1 MKYLIT
7 ESQLNKAKSV
17 INNLM
22 ISELNNI
29 LDYDRTSD
37 SDFINIYSQERGP
50 DFFILMEFDHSD
62 GRLFIDESFLD
73 KFSSMYPLDKEQS
86 GKFISD
92 WFSKEFDVNVM
103 FFDY

>member
-7 ESQLNKAKSV
+7 ESQLDKAKSV

-62 GRLFIDESFLD
+62 HPCIHLIKNNQVNSFLIGLV
-73 KFSSMYPLDKEQS
+73 KYLMLMLCFLN
-86 GKFISD
+86 I
-92 WFSKEFDVNVM
+92 NI
-103 FFDY
+103 

>member
-1 MKYLIT
+1 
-7 ESQLNKAKSV
+7 
-17 INNLM
+17 M
-22 ISELNNI
+22 ISELNNL
-29 LDYDRTSD
+29 LDYDRTSYG
-37 SDFINIYSQERGP
+37 DFIVIYSEERGT
-50 DFFILMEFDHSD
+50 DFFVLMEFDYSD

-92 WFSKEFDVNVM
+92 WFSKSFDVDVM

>member
-7 ESQLNKAKSV
+7 ESQLDRVKSK
-17 INNLM
+17 INDLM
-22 ISELNNI
+22 LSELNRI

-37 SDFINIYSQERGP
+37 SDFIVIYSEERGP
-50 DFFILMEFDHSD
+50 NFFVLMEFDHSD

-73 KFSSMYPLDKEQS
+73 NFSSMYPLDMKQS
-86 GKFISD
+86 AKFISD
-92 WFSKEFDVNVM
+92 WFSKAFDVDVM

>member
-1 MKYLIT
+1 ML
-7 ESQLNKAKSV
+7 
-17 INNLM
+17 
-22 ISELNNI
+22 SELNRI

-37 SDFINIYSQERGP
+37 SDFINIYSPERGP
-50 DFFILMEFDHSD
+50 DFFVLMEFDHSD

-92 WFSKEFDVNVM
+92 WFSKAFDVDVM

>member
-7 ESQLNKAKSV
+7 ESQLDRVKSK
-17 INNLM
+17 INDLM
-22 ISELNNI
+22 ISDLNRI

-37 SDFINIYSQERGP
+37 GDFIVIYSEERGP
-50 DFFILMEFDHSD
+50 DFFVLMEFDHSD

-73 KFSSMYPLDKEQS
+73 NFSSMYPLDMKQS
-86 GKFISD
+86 AKFISD
-92 WFSKEFDVNVM
+92 WFSKAFDVDIM